1 MGLCRTNVMLDR
13 ELWKMAQDAGKDD
26 DRSGSWILNRALEQY
41 LNKTK
46 PKVKVTN
53 KKFTD
58 DDLKLA
64 EWMEGRVKMI
74 SPSSKKANLDS
85 WANTIRLMREVDER
99 TLQEIGGLFDWANKD
114 SFWCANILSPEKLR
128 KQWDK
133 LNAKRINHDSTRQT
147 NANQNRRLTATEQA
161 NQRLLEQYGD
171 PSTRNEWSP
180 TSTAGIRMDQ
190 HQVHGGLSE
199 QVGQSGITIDMEAGH
214 FDSDSE

>member
-1 MGLCRTNVMLDR
+1 MLDR

-171 PSTRNEWSP
+171 PSARNEWSP
-180 TSTAGIRMDQ
+180 TSTAGIGMDQ
-190 HQVHGGLSE
+190 HQVHGSLSE